1 MCCFKSINLRILE
14 SDDIKTLEVYS
25 EQMKQTLKLIE
36 EGNAEVAQ
44 VANEADL
51 LKANESVVVAANN
64 SGLHSPNTIE
74 NSQSAVNIS

>member
-36 EGNAEVAQ
+36 EGKAEVNQ
-44 VANEADL
+44 VQNEADL
-51 LKANESVVVAANN
+51 LKINESVVNAVNN
-64 SGLHSPNTIE
+64 SGLY
-74 NSQSAVNIS
+74 